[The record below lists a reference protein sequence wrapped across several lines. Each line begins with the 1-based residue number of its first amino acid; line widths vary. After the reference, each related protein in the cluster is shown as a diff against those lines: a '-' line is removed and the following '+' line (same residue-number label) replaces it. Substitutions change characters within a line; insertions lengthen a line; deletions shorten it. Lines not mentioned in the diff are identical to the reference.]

1 MRMKKMNKMTSIFL
15 FAVGIGIGYSLGR
28 RYALKTAEKNLNG
41 DDIQEEISIDE
52 VLKKYSGKMSENIE
66 KENKEEPEATIT
78 EQKKDINSCNPYII
92 TPEQFGE
99 IEEYEKI
106 SLVYYSDGVL
116 TDENNERV
124 DDIEEIVREDSLNHF
139 GEYEE
144 DSVFVR
150 NDSRKCDYEILMD
163 LRKFEDVPKFMH

>member
-1 MRMKKMNKMTSIFL
+1 MNKMISIFL
-15 FAVGIGIGYSLGR
+15 FAVGVGIGYSLGR

-52 VLKKYSGKMSENIE
+52 VLKKYSGKIS
-66 KENKEEPEATIT
+66 ENKEESETPMP
-78 EQKKDINSCNPYII
+78 EQKEDIISDKPYII

-116 TDENNERV
+116 TDENDELI
-124 DDIEEIVREDSLNHF
+124 DDIEEIVGEDSLNHF